1 MIDSPSVPTIG
12 FLFQKINKYNQQF
25 PSIFLFF
32 SAFPSDTDP
41 GGKMHI
47 YTEKSSV
54 QAKSLFIL
62 LCESNQ
68 WRSRLPAGVL
78 GIYKNVQ
85 MTSKM
90 ASLSWSKSKLFY
102 IYSFVTVPS
111 FINALLLIRP
121 SYVYV
126 FFEMLLFF
134 PGSTLIILCCLGKFL
149 YNFSFLFYILKA

>member
-90 ASLSWSKSKLFY
+90 ASQSWSKSKLFFIY
-102 IYSFVTVPS
+102 IRLLPS
-111 FINALLLIRP
+111 FINALLGPPMYIFSLRYFYF
-121 SYVYV
+121 S
-126 FFEMLLFF
+126 
-134 PGSTLIILCCLGKFL
+134 LGPH
-149 YNFSFLFYILKA
+149 

>member
-1 MIDSPSVPTIG
+1 MCQGYLLQFIRAVFLNVDLDPDVVPDPVLMNGGVSSKLSKIYLEFAVIYFPSVPTIG

-32 SAFPSDTDP
+32 SACPSDTDP
-41 GGKMHI
+41 GGKIHI

-62 LCESNQ
+62 LWESNQ

-90 ASLSWSKSKLFY
+90 ASPSWSKSKLFY
-102 IYSFVTVPS
+102 ISSFVT
-111 FINALLLIRP
+111 
-121 SYVYV
+121 
-126 FFEMLLFF
+126 
-134 PGSTLIILCCLGKFL
+134 
-149 YNFSFLFYILKA
+149 

>member
-25 PSIFLFF
+25 SSIFLFF

-90 ASLSWSKSKLFY
+90 ASPSWSKSKLFFY
-102 IYSFVTVPS
+102 FFVVT
-111 FINALLLIRP
+111 
-121 SYVYV
+121 
-126 FFEMLLFF
+126 
-134 PGSTLIILCCLGKFL
+134 
-149 YNFSFLFYILKA
+149 